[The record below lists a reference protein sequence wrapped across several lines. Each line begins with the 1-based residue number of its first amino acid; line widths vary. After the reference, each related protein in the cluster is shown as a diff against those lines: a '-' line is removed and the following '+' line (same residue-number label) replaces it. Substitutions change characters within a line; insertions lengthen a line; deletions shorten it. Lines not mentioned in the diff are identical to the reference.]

1 MTITQIAAMMQA
13 GDKSPEEKLLL
24 LKKLRAQLMEELHDR
39 QRVLDQVDYMIY
51 ELKTGKTGQG
61 PQK

>member
-1 MTITQIAAMMQA
+1 MTITQIAAMTQA

-24 LKKLRAQLMEELHDR
+24 LKKLRAELMEELHDR

-51 ELKTGKTGQG
+51 ELSTGKTGQG
-61 PQK
+61 PLK